1 MLDTEI
7 KTEESKEANGI
18 STQVEV
24 KPTPVKPWI
33 EAGFKSRAEMRA
45 AKAKEAKDKVYAEGM
60 GAVRDMANKAKG
72 GKVKKP
78 TNKPVKTTAAKASSA
93 TKPVKG
99 KKPAKQKAKAV
110 KQSVAKDERKTPTA
124 PKKGMVKDGSQEP
137 VALSELSARAKK
149 VFLAVKKGA
158 TASLGDI
165 IGKAF
170 PSLSHAK
177 ASSTTRNQLRFLRV
191 HSMFKLL
198 GEGKYRRVV

>member
-1 MLDTEI
+1 MLDIEI
-7 KTEESKEANGI
+7 STEESKEANGI
-18 STQVEV
+18 STQVEI
-24 KPTPVKPWI
+24 KPAPVKPWI

-45 AKAKEAKDKVYAEGM
+45 AKA
-60 GAVRDMANKAKG
+60 
-72 GKVKKP
+72 
-78 TNKPVKTTAAKASSA
+78 AAKVSSA
-93 TKPVKG
+93 TKQVKG